1 MNYKKI
7 NKSNLYIN
15 FFIIYIIISCTYLF
29 LIRKQTKNI
38 IYMYPKS
45 YDLIKNINL
54 ISLCFIVA
62 LLVIS
67 FLFVYVIRRNIV
79 EFSDKLITSIDEFID
94 GNKNQNLEL
103 NKDTLICKV
112 QNKFKNM
119 VEIMENKNNRY
130 LEEKDSIKTL
140 ISDIS
145 HQIKTP
151 IANISIYNETLL
163 NRELDKDK
171 QIYFLKNMRH
181 QVNKLEWLV
190 KSLIKMSRLETGII
204 ELNITKSRISD
215 TIASALSGIYLK
227 AEEKNISLEID
238 IDDKLE
244 LCHDKKWTTEAI
256 FNIIENAVK
265 YTNYNGNIKLNLE
278 KMELFSKLSIIDNG
292 IGIDEYEINH
302 IFKRFYRS
310 IDVRDT
316 EGVGVGLYLSREI
329 INKQNGYIKVTS
341 KKGEGTTFSIF
352 LKN

>member
-1 MNYKKI
+1 MSYKKI

-29 LIRKQTKNI
+29 LIRKQTKDI

-79 EFSDKLITSIDEFID
+79 EFSDKLITSIDEFIA

-119 VEIMENKNNRY
+119 IDIMENKNNRY

-171 QIYFLKNMRH
+171 QIYFLNNMRH

-204 ELNITKSRISD
+204 
-215 TIASALSGIYLK
+215 
-227 AEEKNISLEID
+227 
-238 IDDKLE
+238 
-244 LCHDKKWTTEAI
+244 
-256 FNIIENAVK
+256 
-265 YTNYNGNIKLNLE
+265 
-278 KMELFSKLSIIDNG
+278 
-292 IGIDEYEINH
+292 
-302 IFKRFYRS
+302 
-310 IDVRDT
+310 
-316 EGVGVGLYLSREI
+316 
-329 INKQNGYIKVTS
+329 
-341 KKGEGTTFSIF
+341 
-352 LKN
+352 